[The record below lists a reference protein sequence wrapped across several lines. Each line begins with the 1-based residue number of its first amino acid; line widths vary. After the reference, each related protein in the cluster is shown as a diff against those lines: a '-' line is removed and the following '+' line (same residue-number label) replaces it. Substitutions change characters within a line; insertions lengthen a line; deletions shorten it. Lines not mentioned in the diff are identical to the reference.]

1 MKGNTIEP
9 ILWAVIGAGGVVALI
24 LCRLAA
30 KHGWA
35 WVEAKVKA
43 KAAAAEA
50 DAKAKITAAVGD
62 VDAKIKG
69 AVATEVA
76 TIKADIAALKAK
88 VGV

>member
-1 MKGNTIEP
+1 MEP
-9 ILWAVIGAGGVVALI
+9 FFYMSMGAAGVVALI

-43 KAAAAEA
+43 KAAAVEA
-50 DAKAKITAAVGD
+50 DAKAKLASVTAPIETRVTAIEAD
-62 VDAKIKG
+62 
-69 AVATEVA
+69 
-76 TIKADIAALKAK
+76 IKAIKTK